1 MRRILKGNFP
11 AVILLAMLLFLSCKG
26 GKKQAETKIT
36 ETKYTCPMHPQVVK
50 DSPGICPICKMDL
63 VPVQTTSGH
72 SADEKLNSLVKPTDE
87 VVLSSV
93 KTTKAMPGTRFE
105 ESSANGTIVYNTNN
119 LRSLSSRISGRIERL
134 YIRYNYQP
142 VDKGQK
148 IMDIYSPDFVNAQ
161 QELLYLKRNK
171 EPELLEAAKRK
182 LRLLGASEKQISRVL
197 QSEKVEYTFGIYSPY
212 SGYITEAGQSA
223 QAGAPAAAAGS
234 TSIAAAGAGSSSMSG
249 MGASGAQPPVPA
261 AATDNSPLTLREGM
275 YVSAGQRM
283 FQLVD
288 PSALWAEFY
297 VSPDRFKDFKRGAMI
312 SVQSA
317 GLKNKNIR
325 IPVSLVQ
332 PFYSEGTKYLQV
344 RANIPNTGKTWKAGE
359 LIRVLNNGAR
369 REGTWLPR
377 TAVLQLGTRYV
388 SFLKKAEAFVPVYV
402 EVKNIT
408 GSWADI
414 GGSLDTT
421 QEVAVNAW
429 FMVDSES
436 FIKAQNTEK

>member
-1 MRRILKGNFP
+1 MRRILKGSFP
-11 AVILLAMLLFLSCKG
+11 AVALLAVLLFLSCNG
-26 GKKQAETKIT
+26 GKKQAGTKT
-36 ETKYTCPMHPQVVK
+36 AEKYTCPMHPQVVK
-50 DSPGICPICKMDL
+50 DGPGICPICKMDL
-63 VPVQTTSGH
+63 VPMQTTSGH

-134 YIRYNYQP
+134 YVRYNYQP
-142 VDKGQK
+142 VGKGQK
-148 IMDIYSPDFVNAQ
+148 IMDIYSPDFANAQ

-182 LRLLGASEKQISRVL
+182 LRLLGASEKQLSRIL
-197 QSEKVEYTFGIYSPY
+197 QSEKIEYTFGIYSPY
-212 SGYITEAGQSA
+212 SGYIAEAGQSA
-223 QAGAPAAAAGS
+223 RAGS
-234 TSIAAAGAGSSSMSG
+234 TSISAAGAGPSSMSG
-249 MGASGAQPPVPA
+249 MGASAAQPSVPA

-297 VSPDRFKDFKRGAMI
+297 VSPDRSKDFKRGAMI

-359 LIRVLNNGAR
+359 LIRVLNNGTR

-388 SFLKKAEAFVPVYV
+388 SFVKKAEVFVPVYV

-436 FIKAQNTEK
+436 FIKAQSTEK